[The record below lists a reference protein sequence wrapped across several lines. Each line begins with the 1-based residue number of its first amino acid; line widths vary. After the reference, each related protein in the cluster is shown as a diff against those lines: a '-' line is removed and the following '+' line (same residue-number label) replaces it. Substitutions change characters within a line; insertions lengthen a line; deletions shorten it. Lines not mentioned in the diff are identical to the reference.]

1 MKFLRDLTAGRAVMI
16 LGVATLLQTTVLAGN
31 EVTFNVYANKLKTA
45 NGQPLPT
52 TGLVLLV
59 ASTNGT
65 VFGGPTAGAFTSGD
79 DIVLARWDMS
89 TALSSGEFLNSANN
103 LAFFGSWNAGDPL
116 ALYWFPTMTL
126 ASVGP
131 TNGAPYGFYR
141 DPVGVDGSFPWV
153 TPSAGSTINLDFLTA
168 EAGSSVNLAVA
179 GNASLVVGAISCP
192 NITVSP
198 ASLPNGTNG
207 LAYAQVIGTDGSAA
221 LPYSFTVTSGGLPAG
236 LSLATNNGALTGTPA
251 AAGSTNFTVTATDTN
266 GCTGTRSYSLVVI
279 APCPTITVSP
289 VSLPNGTNG
298 LAYAQVIGADG
309 SAALPYSFTVTS
321 GGLPAGLS
329 LATNNGALTGTP
341 AAAGS
346 TNFTVTATDTNGCL
360 GSRSYAITISSFGG
374 PTNRLTVITN
384 GLGTLKFASAG
395 KLGTPTNGALLVVGY
410 NKYKITATPA
420 QNYLFSNWVVSGTSS
435 TYTTNAAVL
444 VFAMSNN
451 LVITANFV
459 TNRFSD
465 ATNGW
470 YYGLFWEP
478 NGLTFSNAG
487 AIKFRVKAKPTKQ
500 ATFSGTLDISGNR
513 KGFAGTFGLDGVGT
527 SKPVDLNKWGHGTPT
542 VRVRLPLDGA
552 NATFTGSVSIDGGLW
567 VSEASGYRWLP
578 VGGYA
583 GNYTMVVKG
592 VPADST
598 NYPGG
603 DGFGLVSIDTNGIIK
618 LAGGKLADGQALAQ
632 KVGISPNGEWAFYN
646 RGDSAGSGQFNSF
659 IMGWLKVDPNTGITN
674 INGKV
679 TWLKDPTAVTPM
691 YSRLDMETT
700 VEGSPY
706 FGTDPGATPVL
717 PWTNGVVTYEGA
729 GIAVGSLSNSVT
741 LGTASGKNKFTPAD
755 AKALTL
761 ALTPKTGKL
770 ALTVKNPANPTQ
782 KAKGFGVILTNQN
795 GGSGYYVPDW
805 NSTKSGQF
813 KLEDKN

>member
-198 ASLPNGTNG
+198 A
-207 LAYAQVIGTDGSAA
+207 
-221 LPYSFTVTSGGLPAG
+221 
-236 LSLATNNGALTGTPA
+236 
-251 AAGSTNFTVTATDTN
+251 
-266 GCTGTRSYSLVVI
+266 
-279 APCPTITVSP
+279 
-289 VSLPNGTNG
+289 SLPNGTNG

-527 SKPVDLNKWGHGTPT
+527 SKPVDLGKWQHGTPT
-542 VRVRLPLDGA
+542 VRVQLPLDGA

-646 RGDSAGSGQFNSF
+646 RGDSEGSGQFNSF

-805 NSTKSGQF
+805 NNTKSGQF
-813 KLEDKN
+813 KLEDKH

>member
-207 LAYAQVIGTDGSAA
+207 LAYAQVIG
-221 LPYSFTVTSGGLPAG
+221 
-236 LSLATNNGALTGTPA
+236 
-251 AAGSTNFTVTATDTN
+251 
-266 GCTGTRSYSLVVI
+266 
-279 APCPTITVSP
+279 
-289 VSLPNGTNG
+289 
-298 LAYAQVIGADG
+298 ADG

-321 GGLPAGLS
+321 GGLPTGLS

-527 SKPVDLNKWGHGTPT
+527 SKPVDLGKWQHGTPT
-542 VRVRLPLDGA
+542 VRVQLPLDGA

-741 LGTASGKNKFTPAD
+741 LGIVREKNKFTPAD

-813 KLEDKN
+813 KLEDKH

>member
-1 MKFLRDLTAGRAVMI
+1 MI

-207 LAYAQVIGTDGSAA
+207 LAYAQVIG
-221 LPYSFTVTSGGLPAG
+221 
-236 LSLATNNGALTGTPA
+236 
-251 AAGSTNFTVTATDTN
+251 
-266 GCTGTRSYSLVVI
+266 
-279 APCPTITVSP
+279 
-289 VSLPNGTNG
+289 
-298 LAYAQVIGADG
+298 ADG

-321 GGLPAGLS
+321 GGLPTGLS

-552 NATFTGSVSIDGGLW
+552 NARFTGSVSNEEGLW
-567 VSEASGYRWLP
+567 ISEASGYRWLP
-578 VGGYA
+578 VGSYA

-592 VPADST
+592 VPANSA
-598 NYPGG
+598 NVPGG
-603 DGFGLVSIDTNGIIK
+603 DGYGLVSIDTNGVIK
-618 LAGGKLADGQALAQ
+618 LSGGRLADGQALAQ

-646 RGDSAGSGQFNSF
+646 RADHEGSGHFNSF
-659 IMGWLKVDPNTGITN
+659 IMGWLKVDPNTGIANTN
-674 INGKV
+674 GPV
-679 TWLKDPTAVTPM
+679 TWLKAPVGPTM
-691 YSRLDMETT
+691 YPGLDMETT

-706 FGTDPGATPVL
+706 FLTDPLATPVL

-741 LGTASGKNKFTPAD
+741 LGTASGKNKFTTD
-755 AKALTL
+755 KVNGMTL

-770 ALTVKNPANPTQ
+770 ALTVKNPANPTL
-782 KAKGFGVILTNQN
+782 KARGLGVILTNQN
-795 GGSGYYVPDW
+795 GASGYYVPDW
-805 NSTKSGQF
+805 NNTNSGQF
-813 KLEDKN
+813 KLESDQ